1 MNCALA
7 NVIPVLEK
15 GGDDAKKLL
24 IALGS
29 TRGVFPNTTEQRNL
43 EHVLSQLGQCL
54 QEPNG
59 DFSLQKEWE
68 STWKPFTSLVKE
80 AMEELFFAEDIMDEF
95 FATGQGLSTDAG
107 RVYSFLRRGLESEN
121 FVLPT
126 HLSTT
131 FLTANVPEVQAAM
144 NNLFDTEVND
154 YRAIVRVLLAR
165 IALVE
170 VDGERVCEL
179 LPKVTLK
186 ELIRRDVPLYFDT
199 GEGVQ
204 RNGVGWLWRPDKD
217 NSGYKMFGG
226 GFMRTTREDEH
237 GAGDEDV
244 VSRNFG
250 LRQRDV
256 AERISVGEL
265 LEAEEEEEEFDDDDG
280 EFEVAPKLKPG
291 DCYNLPMDQWGSLCA
306 SRQWEFFPSVVLV
319 GFGNNAADM
328 TFDDVCKWKG
338 RLIVIE
344 NATAG
349 DAEDRETV
357 LMPFLFDPFSDA
369 GEIFRGWIRRGRN
382 DSAL

>member
-1 MNCALA
+1 VETGAAGRCQRRSEGEGCPTGELCSQWLGGAVESCEKCDKARVFAVYISKVPLDIVPCAAEYAAAGRPEVLQAMLDAGENGKLRDGVGLRRAIAEELKCLATEWKWIKFKLQEVMNCALA

-43 EHVLSQLGQCL
+43 EHVLSQLGQRL

-59 DFSLQKEWE
+59 DFSRQEEWE
-68 STWKPFTSLVKE
+68 STWKPFTSLVEE

-107 RVYSFLRRGLESEN
+107 RVCSSLRRGLESEN

-186 ELIRRDVPLYFDT
+186 ELIRRYLPLYFDT

-226 GFMRTTREDEH
+226 GFIRTTREDEH

-244 VSRNFG
+244 VSRNF
-250 LRQRDV
+250 
-256 AERISVGEL
+256 
-265 LEAEEEEEEFDDDDG
+265 
-280 EFEVAPKLKPG
+280 
-291 DCYNLPMDQWGSLCA
+291 
-306 SRQWEFFPSVVLV
+306 
-319 GFGNNAADM
+319 AA
-328 TFDDVCKWKG
+328 
-338 RLIVIE
+338 
-344 NATAG
+344 AA
-349 DAEDRETV
+349 
-357 LMPFLFDPFSDA
+357 
-369 GEIFRGWIRRGRN
+369 
-382 DSAL
+382 